1 MNVKSIMRKSLCCA
15 VLAASALTANAKLEV
30 SSLKVV
36 GEAIWCGYD
45 DKSGVMLS
53 NAENP
58 DIYKATVYIS
68 TNGDGFKFLTYDGW
82 GGELCPETNGLEM
95 ESGQAYKLCR
105 NTGDDNKFKVKE
117 AANYDIVC
125 DVENEKITVTKSAYQ
140 DNPVK
145 FTALWIVGG
154 ATPGG
159 WSIDKGTPMAQDAV
173 NPFKLTAKVY
183 LNINGS
189 DHEFKFATSPYKG
202 FDQDMF
208 VCHPSN
214 DNAMILRNNAGKNVN
229 DESDETTYEDLKWT
243 ITEAGTYYIE
253 VDVLNMTI
261 SIKSKETISIGETGF
276 ATFCPSAPIDVE
288 SLSSDIMAYEA
299 SVDGTTVN
307 LSKLSKIAA
316 GEGVL
321 LRSVKG
327 GAVTVE
333 APVAGGEVLKSG
345 SNAFVGVLEN
355 TTVQETSDG
364 KTNYVLS
371 TGANGIG
378 FYKADNTLVAAG
390 KAYLPV
396 DNAGNAKALT
406 LVFDGETTGISE
418 VSAQKAAAD
427 NAYYTLSGVR
437 VEKPVKGL
445 YIVNGKKVVIK

>member
-1 MNVKSIMRKSLCCA
+1 MKNFTKRIFSCA
-15 VLAASALTANAKLEV
+15 VLAASVLTANAALEADR
-30 SSLKVV
+30 LMMV
-36 GEAIWCGYD
+36 GESVWCGYSKD
-45 DKSGVMLS
+45 NSVVLS
-53 NAENP
+53 NDENHG
-58 DIYKATVYIS
+58 IFKATVYIS
-68 TNGDGFKFLTYDGW
+68 NEGDGFKFLTHNDW
-82 GGELCPETNGLEM
+82 GGELCPESNDVVM
-95 ESGQAYKLCR
+95 ESGVEYKLCK
-105 NTGDDNKFKVKE
+105 NEGADNKFKVKD

-140 DNPVK
+140 EKQVK
-145 FTALWIVGG
+145 ISGLWLVGD

-159 WSIDKGTPMAQDAV
+159 WSLEAGTSMTQDAA
-173 NPFKLTAKVY
+173 NPFKFTATVEM
-183 LNINGS
+183 NAG
-189 DHEFKFATSPYKG
+189 EFKFAINKYTG
-202 FDQDMF
+202 FDQNMF
-208 VCHPSN
+208 VK
-214 DNAMILRNNAGKNVN
+214 DADDATKLVFRDKDGKNANDTN
-229 DESDETTYEDLKWT
+229 DEAVYADNKWT
-243 ITEAGTYYIE
+243 IDEAGTYYIE

-261 SIKSKETISIGETGF
+261 SIKSKETIIIGETGF

-333 APVAGGEVLKSG
+333 APVAGGEVLKSE
-345 SNAFVGVLEN
+345 SNAFIGVLEN

-378 FYKADNTLVAAG
+378 FYKANNTLVAAG

-437 VEKPVKGL
+437 VEKPVKDL